1 MFDLVQS
8 MSEQRV
14 MESEQCSRLHDKA
27 KLSRSQETVE
37 ARLRLAVAALSELGG
52 GSVDMDRVMSLS
64 RAQIDK
70 QVAAS
75 VSLMRVRASIDEN
88 LAGDQTHL
96 TQLVQMI
103 VCQLESSRTA
113 HKVLEKICAES
124 PSSTKI
130 MKLYWEGAQNA
141 VEALVSDH
149 LDITPLA
156 VKEPIDSKKPL
167 FRFDATAFASGT
179 STTDPSLQ
187 KVLPS
192 CERVL
197 ELCQEVHGLI
207 VSMDLYADR
216 FAALWLLVLTD
227 YNKNVTDMYERT
239 TKSLSEID
247 GVASRRKISAA
258 WAADE
263 DISRLLMSLPNWLMA
278 ATEATPSTPSV
289 PNFESEKDILQRNER
304 ESEILI
310 GNLATQKKIE
320 RAELLTD
327 MSDVRALAALH
338 ESLRWFACEVRRLIN
353 SLPQHVKTNLRGC
366 MVQVRYKDGQI
377 TDNEPVLDA
386 MEDCICRLDSISD
399 TCLL

>member
-1 MFDLVQS
+1 TGLLINVIRS
-8 MSEQRV
+8 LTTSVSEDQRELEKSRLQKGFQ
-14 MESEQCSRLHDKA
+14 ESEALIDRLVKGDLLNGRLARIEGLCQLRTMIRETSERLSDKIVDQIVEILVVDPFEHHA
-27 KLSRSQETVE
+27 KLSRNQETVE
-37 ARLRLAVAALSELGG
+37 SRLRLAVAALSELGG

-96 TQLVQMI
+96 TQLVQM
-103 VCQLESSRTA
+103 
-113 HKVLEKICAES
+113 
-124 PSSTKI
+124 
-130 MKLYWEGAQNA
+130 
-141 VEALVSDH
+141 VEFISVALVSDH

-227 YNKNVTDMYERT
+227 YNKNVTDMYER
-239 TKSLSEID
+239 
-247 GVASRRKISAA
+247 
-258 WAADE
+258 
-263 DISRLLMSLPNWLMA
+263 
-278 ATEATPSTPSV
+278 
-289 PNFESEKDILQRNER
+289 
-304 ESEILI
+304 
-310 GNLATQKKIE
+310 
-320 RAELLTD
+320 
-327 MSDVRALAALH
+327 
-338 ESLRWFACEVRRLIN
+338 
-353 SLPQHVKTNLRGC
+353 
-366 MVQVRYKDGQI
+366 
-377 TDNEPVLDA
+377 
-386 MEDCICRLDSISD
+386 
-399 TCLL
+399 

>member
-1 MFDLVQS
+1 
-8 MSEQRV
+8 
-14 MESEQCSRLHDKA
+14 
-27 KLSRSQETVE
+27 
-37 ARLRLAVAALSELGG
+37 
-52 GSVDMDRVMSLS
+52 
-64 RAQIDK
+64 
-70 QVAAS
+70 
-75 VSLMRVRASIDEN
+75 
-88 LAGDQTHL
+88 
-96 TQLVQMI
+96 
-103 VCQLESSRTA
+103 
-113 HKVLEKICAES
+113 
-124 PSSTKI
+124 

-227 YNKNVTDMYERT
+227 YNKNVTDMYER
-239 TKSLSEID
+239 
-247 GVASRRKISAA
+247 
-258 WAADE
+258 
-263 DISRLLMSLPNWLMA
+263 
-278 ATEATPSTPSV
+278 
-289 PNFESEKDILQRNER
+289 DILQRNER

-399 TCLL
+399 TCLLMLHLELRVHCFFHLLPLARPRNVSVHEELDAEV